1 MKFTM
6 KLKEFLNLKVILV
19 LALLG
24 LGVSQAMAV
33 NRTFKLQ
40 ATAGGKVQ
48 YRTKASSEASW
59 PTTWTD
65 APSSGTITVA
75 DNRYLNLRG
84 VANSGYGFTWWSGKS
99 SSGSS
104 SISFQ
109 VSQSTEGT
117 YKANFSKLYTLTL
130 NANPTAGGTLT
141 GAGPH
146 PSGTAV
152 SVSATPNS
160 NYVFDCWTL
169 NGIVVSNEP
178 NYGILMPER
187 NVTLVAHFT
196 KYTSEAQPIN
206 GYYYFDLTA
215 GPVIINENI
224 FYGYRYDGST
234 QPKFIFG
241 THKPNNQYYVY
252 QSQKKDAT
260 NNSTYYSKTGYYSG
274 SMHLPNYPRVT
285 YNGESWTDYITDAPG
300 HNVTVENIIENW
312 PGAAAAAGRT
322 YTRYGDGLTGDNRF
336 NLEYRIKVWGNVG
349 TVNLTVDNIYT
360 RYHDYKNPCASSAY
374 HGLRDRRDNDGG
386 IYFEPGLSANGNVMN
401 LNLVGDNRVG
411 TLWYR
416 NSSAEEY
423 RNNKLVID
431 GTGSI
436 TACAA
441 DETYQRTAAEGDIND
456 SEHYMPGYCANHWG
470 AAIGTAHHGMRDAYG
485 IEINGGVIY
494 AGTTV
499 GDNSTAIGGG
509 GNAYGKIDING
520 GTVTAVSATTGSA
533 IGGGIGWDGQGGIG
547 VVNITGGVTYAY
559 NINPRTI
566 PSAAI
571 GGGSSANY
579 YGREGYVNIYG
590 GDVYAVSMQGTAIGG
605 GSARHM
611 WGGEGN
617 VEICGGNVV
626 ARSIKNNYGN
636 PGCGIGGGTGCS
648 SGVLLFSDEEHTNP
662 RPYYGG
668 SANVHIYNNTEVT
681 PATVPTILTGSIGGG
696 KSGFLGDGTFEAG
709 KIGSAQILVEG
720 GDTQAQ
726 FVLAAGAEVA
736 PSFTM
741 TGGLVHNSDAR
752 QTNPD
757 DTYFHIQP
765 NGYGGAVYMEDG
777 TCTIN
782 GGTIENCAGS
792 NGGAIYMTNGT
803 FTMTGGTIGGTSID
817 DGNKANGYGGAL
829 FMGGGSFKMEGGNI
843 QYNAATANDGGGIYI
858 ASGGTVEI
866 NGGTIEGN
874 QALNGN
880 GGGFFVNPGA
890 SKTTIINSDNGNT
903 LITGNTA
910 KNGGG
915 AFVGSGKLDVA
926 STNGNTVSICYNT
939 ATVNGGGIYA
949 DHDVEIDGITV
960 CNNSAVDGGGLYVE
974 DGEIKV
980 KNDCDIKENTATRN
994 GGGIFANNDVEIT
1007 GSTIKDNTAVNGAGL
1022 YANAGTVDFSSGSF
1036 ATNSATGN
1044 GGGIYVA
1051 SNATVLLSGTATLT
1065 QNHVPYPNGENIGHG
1080 GGIYIAGTVK
1090 VGRNATDP
1098 IDTHSL
1104 QVQDNYQ
1111 DTPGNRNNIY
1121 LAGDNTVIE
1130 LLSDMR
1136 SSDPDHPRTKL
1147 GFSVSNGFRKVVYH
1161 PGDPTTDTGS
1171 WLHALLSEGGTQG
1184 LTGSIFD
1191 DSQKYM
1197 AIHVL
1202 TTSDETFDHEYI
1214 YLWGCWVSAVD
1225 ADPQE
1230 HQDEYPLPSGIDQHY
1245 TRDDDGTWHIWT
1257 KQGLAWFSSY
1267 VNGLNGF
1274 PYNENVNPAAKAVME
1289 ADVDMTEYLWVPI
1302 GSAASFDPASTDPT
1316 SAIFTDGHK
1325 FKGEFNGKGHI
1336 IRGLDCRYINSIHN
1350 YGLFGETNGNAKI
1363 TNTFVDGIRFDS
1375 NEETGIYHMGG
1386 IAGTAKGNTVI
1397 ANCEAR
1403 GTLTAPKSNVS
1414 ALGSLVGV
1422 LDENAVVHS
1431 SIGVADM
1438 SGKAAQMGGLVG
1450 QITANAKLVN
1460 SFSNATYSPVA
1471 TSTAKIGA
1479 LAGTNLGTIEN
1490 CYVAGSRGTT
1500 PSGFHWFAGS
1510 NSGTIDYCYAP
1521 TEATGVQTGTNG
1533 NYAGTDFVIGNGK
1546 YGYAHR
1552 DQDVTAT
1559 NDYVENRSINN
1570 KGELGGLLS
1579 TLNNWVEDQTD
1590 GVDYSTWTRT
1600 MASPINADLPILE
1613 FDDFACA
1620 STRDNVFIAYRD
1632 NLNDMIAYAN
1642 GNTDG
1647 GSVYLYGMTP
1657 EVSTSTHS
1665 NVRVYI
1671 GPNVGLT
1678 QADGNTLNARVGVTL
1693 DNSSTEFMAY
1703 DWHMFSS
1710 ALTAAPMGLTYDSQ
1724 VSGYDIFDHY
1734 NTYLTTGL
1742 DNSVYGDVTKMDP
1755 PMTTWNTTPGQI
1767 GYFPTNTPY
1776 GPWRGTGSINDGFD
1790 FYCYSEPHFH
1800 WINFK
1805 REGNRAQ
1812 EFYDHWHQDEDNNG
1826 KHWNIPYENETEMIS
1841 GKGYMMAISKTS
1853 MLMADG
1859 VLNNGTDTYRANY
1872 SEGGYYEYPLRGVNL
1887 VGNPYQSYLDFNA
1900 FANENGFDT
1909 YYILDA
1915 DKRGYIAYTAGAT
1928 PQVDAP
1934 SRYIHPHQGFFV
1946 RVTETQDIEFNNEM
1960 RVAGTNTS
1968 LESNYRDWEP
1978 RYALVNMVCTDGR
1991 GRNDFATIELDRPEQ
2006 GGGRKAKGLRSGDAS
2021 IWFRLGD
2028 EDYQIAFAP
2037 VGTQSA
2043 ALRFEAHADGAYTLR
2058 WNMQNAD
2065 FSYLHLVDNLTGA
2078 DINCLTTDE
2087 YRFEAK
2093 TSDYTS
2099 RFRLVFEFTGVEEND
2114 EPTEGPSSFAFMMGD
2129 ELVINGEGVLQ
2140 MFDLNGRQ
2148 LLSTEIHGTQATV
2161 AMPKVA
2167 DGIYVLRLTD
2177 GNQVRTQKMVINK

>member
-24 LGVSQAMAV
+24 LGVSQAMAA
-33 NRTFKLQ
+33 NRTFTLK
-40 ATAGGKVQ
+40 ATDGGKVQ
-48 YRTKASSEASW
+48 YRVGT
-59 PTTWTD
+59 
-65 APSSGTITVA
+65 SGSYSNVPESNTITVA
-75 DNRYLNLRG
+75 DGKKLYLKAVVTG
-84 VANSGYGFTWWSGKS
+84 EGYYFTKWSGKS
-99 SSGSS
+99 TSTNAT
-104 SISFQ
+104 INFT
-109 VSQSTEGT
+109 VSATTAGT
-117 YKANFSKLYTLTL
+117 YTANFSDQYTLTL
-130 NANPTAGGTLT
+130 TANPTAGGTLT
-141 GAGPH
+141 GGGPH
-146 PSGTAV
+146 SYNSSV
-152 SVSATPNS
+152 LVSATPNN

-169 NGIVVSNEP
+169 NGAVVSYDV
-178 NYGILMPER
+178 NYGIKMPDH
-187 NVTLVAHFT
+187 NVTLVANFT
-196 KYTSEAQPIN
+196 HYTTDAQPIN

-215 GPVIINENI
+215 GPVTINENA
-224 FYGYRYDGST
+224 FYGYRFDGT
-234 QPKFIFG
+234 TTRKLIAG
-241 THKPNNQYYVY
+241 THNPNNQYYVY
-252 QSQKKDAT
+252 QSQKMDAT
-260 NNSTYYSKTGYYSG
+260 NSSTYYSNTGYFDG
-274 SMHLPNYPRVT
+274 TMHLPQYPEVT
-285 YNGESWTDYITDAPG
+285 YNGMTWAEYITDAPSRD
-300 HNVTVENIIENW
+300 VTVENIIENW
-312 PGAAAAAGRT
+312 PDAAAAAGRT
-322 YTRYGDGLTGDNRF
+322 YTRYGDGLTGDDRF

-360 RYHDYKNPCASSAY
+360 RYHDYKNPYASSAY

-441 DETYQRTAAEGDIND
+441 DETYQRTADEGDIND

-494 AGTTV
+494 AGTTA

-617 VEICGGNVV
+617 VEICGGNIV

-648 SGVLLFSDEEHTNP
+648 SGVLLFYDEEHTNP
-662 RPYYGG
+662 KPYYGG

-696 KSGFLGDGTFEAG
+696 KSGFQGDGTFEAG

-752 QTNPD
+752 QTDPD

-765 NGYGGAVYMEDG
+765 DGYGGAVYMEDG
-777 TCTIN
+777 TCSIE

-803 FTMTGGTIGGTSID
+803 FTMTGGTIGGASID
-817 DGNKANGYGGAL
+817 DGNTANGYGGAL

-980 KNDCDIKENTATRN
+980 KNGCDIKENTATRN
-994 GGGIFANNDVEIT
+994 GGGIFANNDVNVSN
-1007 GSTIKDNTAVNGAGL
+1007 STINENVAVNGGGL
-1022 YANAGTVDFSSGSF
+1022 YAHAGTVDFSSGTFSS
-1036 ATNSATGN
+1036 NSVSGN
-1044 GGGIYVA
+1044 GGGLYVA
-1051 SNATVLLSGTATLT
+1051 NGATVLLSGTATLT
-1065 QNHVPYPNGENIGHG
+1065 KNHVPYANGENIGHG
-1080 GGIYIAGTVK
+1080 GGIYLAGTVK
-1090 VGRNATDP
+1090 VGRNAGDP
-1098 IDTHSL
+1098 QGTHSL
-1104 QVQDNYQ
+1104 NVQDNYQ
-1111 DTPGNRNNIY
+1111 DTESNLNNIY
-1121 LAGDNTVIE
+1121 LAGDNNVIE

-1136 SSDPDHPRTKL
+1136 NSSTKL
-1147 GFSVSNGFRKVVYH
+1147 GFSVNSGFRKVVYH
-1161 PGDPTTDTGS
+1161 AGDATDETNS
-1171 WLHALLSEGGTQG
+1171 WLHGLLTEGGTQG
-1184 LTGSIFD
+1184 LTGVIFD
-1191 DSQKYM
+1191 DSRKYM
-1197 AIHVL
+1197 AVHVL
-1202 TTSDETFDHEYI
+1202 TLTDQTFDHEYI
-1214 YLWGCWVSAVD
+1214 YLWGCWISAVD
-1225 ADPQE
+1225 KDPQD
-1230 HQDEYPLPSGIDQHY
+1230 HLDEYPLPSGVASHY
-1245 TRDDDGTWHIWT
+1245 TIDTDGTWHIWT
-1257 KQGLAWFSSY
+1257 KEGLAWFSSY
-1267 VNGLNGF
+1267 VNGLNAYSNG
-1274 PYNENVNPAAKAVME
+1274 YKENVNAAAKAVME
-1289 ADVDMTEYLWVPI
+1289 ADVDMNEYLWVPL
-1302 GSAASFDPASTDPT
+1302 GSAASFDPTSTDPT

-1363 TNTFVDGIRFDS
+1363 TNTFVDGARFDS

-1403 GTLTAPKSNVS
+1403 GTLKAPKSDVS

-1460 SFSNATYSPVA
+1460 SFSNATYTPSA
-1471 TSTAKIGA
+1471 GSTATIGG
-1479 LAGTNLGTIEN
+1479 LAGTNNGTIEN
-1490 CYVAGSRGTT
+1490 CYVASLRGTM
-1500 PSGFHWFAGS
+1500 PSGFAWFAGG
-1510 NSGTIDYCYAP
+1510 GTGTVNYCYAP
-1521 TEATGVQTGTNG
+1521 EGTADGTNSV
-1533 NYAGTDFVIGNGK
+1533 YGTTARENEK
-1546 YGYAHR
+1546 YGYAHT
-1552 DQDVTAT
+1552 DQQITT
-1559 NDYVENRSINN
+1559 NGSNSHIVNGAISN
-1570 KGELGGLLS
+1570 KGELGGLLA
-1579 TLNNWVEDQTD
+1579 TLNHWVKHTDNGWNADTQTNSN
-1590 GVDYSTWTRT
+1590 GYSIWTRT
-1600 MASPINADLPILE
+1600 MASPMNDDYPILE
-1613 FDDFACA
+1613 FDDFVSAA
-1620 STRDNVFIAYRD
+1620 SNDNIFIAYRD
-1632 NLNDMIAYAN
+1632 DLNEMIAYAN

-1647 GSVYLYGMTP
+1647 GNIYLYG
-1657 EVSTSTHS
+1657 EARDVNTSTNS

-1678 QADGNTLNARVGVTL
+1678 QDDDNTLNARVGVTL
-1693 DNSSTEFMAY
+1693 DNSSTDFMAY

-1710 ALTAAPMGLTYDSQ
+1710 ALATAPMGIVYPTSLAGYHVYDNYSTYKAD
-1724 VSGYDIFDHY
+1724 GIPDEIY
-1734 NTYLTTGL
+1734 NSSYP
-1742 DNSVYGDVTKMDP
+1742 DP
-1755 PMTTWNTTPGQI
+1755 NYMEAPATSWNTTAGSI
-1767 GYFPTNTPY
+1767 GYFPTNTAF
-1776 GPWRGTGSINDGFD
+1776 GAFD
-1790 FYCYSEPHFH
+1790 FYCYEEGVRH

-1805 REGNRAQ
+1805 RQGNSG
-1812 EFYDHWHQDEDNNG
+1812 FYDHWHQDADENGMHQNIAYPNEDDM
-1826 KHWNIPYENETEMIS
+1826 EV
-1841 GKGYMMAISKTS
+1841 GKGYMVAITAPS
-1853 MLMADG
+1853 MLMTDG
-1859 VLNNGTDTYRANY
+1859 VLNNGATSRTASYTAGGTYD
-1872 SEGGYYEYPLRGVNL
+1872 YPLRGVNL
-1887 VGNPYQSYLDFNA
+1887 VGNPYQSYLDFNV
-1900 FANENGFDT
+1900 FANKNGFDT

-1915 DKRGYIAYTAGAT
+1915 DKQGYIAYTTGAT
-1928 PQVDAP
+1928 PQVSDWPNGVKSYTADQ
-1934 SRYIHPHQGFFV
+1934 YIHPHQGFFV

-1960 RVAGTNTS
+1960 RVAGPNS
-1968 LESNYRDWEP
+1968 SFESDYRDWEP
-1978 RYALVNMVCTDGR
+1978 RYALVNMVCSDGR
-1991 GRNDFATIELDRPEQ
+1991 GRNDFATIELDRPEL
-2006 GGGRKAKGLRSGDAS
+2006 GGGKKVKGLRSGDAS
-2021 IWFRLGD
+2021 IWFRLGE
-2028 EDYQIAFAP
+2028 EDYHIAFAP
-2037 VGTQSA
+2037 VGTTSA
-2043 ALRFEAHADGAYTLR
+2043 PLRFEAHTDGVYTLS
-2058 WNMQNAD
+2058 WNTQNGN
-2065 FSYLHLVDNLTGA
+2065 FSYLHLIDNLTGA
-2078 DINCLTTDE
+2078 DIDCLMADE
-2087 YRFEAK
+2087 YRFEA
-2093 TSDYTS
+2093 TTHDYTS
-2099 RFRLVFEFTGVEEND
+2099 RFRLVFDFTGVEEND
-2114 EPTEGPSSFAFMMGD
+2114 EPTEGPTSFAFMMGD

-2148 LLSTEIHGTQATV
+2148 LFSTEIHGIQASV

-2167 DGIYVLRLTD
+2167 DGIYVLRLTN